1 MIMLFTSFRLFADDV
16 KIFYT
21 SDDINDIESVMN
33 CEMIEFSIIIPL
45 ISYQLTWKIF
55 NKSSS
60 IPSLFYDSLRA
71 VSDLHKNNTTDHRPK
86 VKGSTLGNLPLL
98 M

>member
-33 CEMIEFSIIIPL
+33 CEMNRVLNYYSINKLSVNMKDIQQVFQYSFTVLWFS
-45 ISYQLTWKIF
+45 Q
-55 NKSSS
+55 SS
-60 IPSLFYDSLRA
+60 LWLA
-71 VSDLHKNNTTDHRPK
+71 QE
-86 VKGSTLGNLPLL
+86 
-98 M
+98 